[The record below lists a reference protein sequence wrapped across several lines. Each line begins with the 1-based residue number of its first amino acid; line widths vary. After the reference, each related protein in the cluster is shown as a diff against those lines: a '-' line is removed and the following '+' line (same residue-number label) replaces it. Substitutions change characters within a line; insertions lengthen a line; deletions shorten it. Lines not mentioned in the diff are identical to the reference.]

1 MAARY
6 SEMDLASGDIQGGK
20 ERNVTVG
27 VNWWMNRSFLIR
39 VNYVRAHT
47 DPTTSESSIRGAGV
61 DQSVNV
67 FEGRFQVVF

>member
-1 MAARY
+1 MCIRD
-6 SEMDLASGDIQGGK
+6 S
-20 ERNVTVG
+20 
-27 VNWWMNRSFLIR
+27 NWWMNRSFLIR

-47 DPTTSESSIRGAGV
+47 DPTTNQVSVGAGV